1 MEKKI
6 NIRGAIRMLKPGEFL
21 EVTREQAK
29 PSYLRSACSALTQDY
44 RYSYS
49 VNTLENGKIRG
60 RDEREVGAEDV
71 RLKMADG
78 EEG

>member
-1 MEKKI
+1 MQRYYKQRYKNYLKMEKKI

-29 PSYLRSACSALTQDY
+29 PSYLRSACSALTSDY

-49 VNTLENGKIRG
+49 VNTLENGKIRVT
-60 RDEREVGAEDV
+60 RNA
-71 RLKMADG
+71 
-78 EEG
+78 